1 MKPIIKSLVPTN
13 YWFPVLLTEDKFKY
27 GGMLPIKM
35 VSLRSTSPAATGTGY
50 CDASGNS
57 THPDFLKFLTL
68 SGTSVNPGKSTV
80 NYAFMKNNFA
90 GITASD
96 VFYASA
102 VSATVPAGAL
112 RNALLTK
119 DGETT
124 EYRNVS
130 SFNGKSWKLRSDAP
144 VLGYEKNA
152 VFPKDFEGYK
162 NSIVSRGV
170 TNNPEEHLGIEGG
183 ENCLVN
189 IRCEVSPA
197 ISLKDEIVCETNS
210 GHITLTAELTKTV
223 SCIEIF
229 ETECC
234 KDINTLNI
242 DSQAGIPP
250 NVITA
255 ADSDGNLTLA
265 EIAFTRNNC
274 DAQYASHFITFAPGE
289 TTHKFLLTKEAL
301 WSKNNPLTVTV
312 LPEESCC
319 AEFLG
324 LEIRGRIILDGKYEN
339 GQAVGPLSASLEL
352 YVNGAGGQVG
362 LPEAANNVIDNV
374 TTVFNNSNFPYNL
387 YCTQQTSLDAIMRAR
402 KQTIEKAKDLI
413 NYLDGLFTI
422 DCPPNIS
429 GCCNIPLCPVPNQP
443 TPPITRPP
451 RRQGSVGQQGG
462 QGQ

>member
-35 VSLRSTSPAATGTGY
+35 VNLRSTSPAATGTGY

-90 GITASD
+90 GTTASD

-112 RNALLTK
+112 RNALLAK

-152 VFPKDFEGYK
+152 VSPKDFEGYK

-183 ENCLVN
+183 QTCVAN
-189 IRCEVSPA
+189 IRCEVTPI
-197 ISLKDEIVCETNS
+197 ISLKDEVVCET
-210 GHITLTAELTKTV
+210 GTGQVTLTAELTKNV
-223 SCIEIF
+223 RCIE
-229 ETECC
+229 TYPLECC
-234 KDINTLNI
+234 KDINSLNI
-242 DSQAGIPP
+242 DSLAGLPP
-250 NVITA
+250 NVATGV
-255 ADSDGNLTLA
+255 DSDGNAFIGETANKINTCDRQSAHHLTV
-265 EIAFTRNNC
+265 F
-274 DAQYASHFITFAPGE
+274 SPGE
-289 TTHKFLLTKEAL
+289 TSHRLFLEKEAL
-301 WSKNNPLTVTV
+301 WSKNNIVEIDR
-312 LPEESCC
+312 LPEEPCC
-319 AEFLG
+319 AEVTPIT
-324 LEIRGRIILDGKYEN
+324 IRAKITVYANYEN
-339 GQAVGPLSASLEL
+339 FQQVGYASGIFEH
-352 YVNGAGGQVG
+352 YVNGVGGEVQIPQDLSDLIV
-362 LPEAANNVIDNV
+362 PNV
-374 TTVFNNSNFPYNL
+374 TDVLTFPYDL
-387 YCTQQTSLDAIMRAR
+387 YCTIQQASLGAIMRAR
-402 KQTIEKAKDLI
+402 KDTIEKAKVLI
-413 NYLDGLFTI
+413 NYLDGVLVLN
-422 DCPPNIS
+422 CLPPIS
-429 GCCNIPLCPVPNQP
+429 GCCNIPLCSVPSQQ

-462 QGQ
+462 QGL